1 VCHPWF
7 TLAQAEF
14 IEKTAN
20 VIAIVMYAELALD
33 YGGHAPGR
41 PMIVRKTIGH
51 RAIMVNLRH
60 TLELLVREAA
70 GPASGFPAFEGID
83 SLICQRAIPPRS
95 RGAADGK
102 FASDL

>member
-7 TLAQAEF
+7 TLPQAEF

-20 VIAIVMYAELALD
+20 VIAIVVYAELALD
-33 YGGHAPGR
+33 HRGHTPGC
-41 PMIVRKTIGH
+41 PMIIWKTVGH
-51 RAIMVNLRH
+51 GAIMVNLRH

-70 GPASGFPAFEGID
+70 GPASSLPAFEGID
-83 SLICQRAIPPRS
+83 SLICQRTIPPRC

-102 FASDL
+102 FTSNL